1 MKKLIASIAV
11 AAAATVPAC
20 SVQAQGYSAA
30 VAKQSRCSAVGA
42 LWQEHHEHGTI
53 RGKTVKEYT
62 AAAATGTASHAVVV
76 SYIIIAASAPHGQ
89 KYNTPQD
96 AYMAGWAECMD
107 GK

>member
-1 MKKLIASIAV
+1 MKKLIASVIVAV
-11 AAAATVPAC
+11 AALVPTV
-20 SVQAQGYSAA
+20 SQAQSYSAA

-42 LWQEHHEHGTI
+42 LWQEHHERGTI

-62 AAAATGTASHAVVV
+62 AAAAAGTASHAVVV

-96 AYMAGWAECMD
+96 AYMAGWADCMD